1 MSAWQSILHGFDFN
15 YLLSLVLGVLP
26 SLLCITLHELSHGL
40 VAFRLGDDTA
50 RRAGRLTLNPLKHLD
65 PMGLLMMLVFHFGW
79 AKPVPVNMMKFRDP
93 KRGMAVTALAGP
105 ACNLLITAVF
115 LFLYGLL
122 LRPLSGN
129 TAGKEFEE
137 LRMVIPVD
145 PGRYLSPEITEYT
158 QTLVTIREGKYH
170 QIKRMF
176 AAVGKKV
183 LYLKRLSMGP
193 LRLDPAL
200 EPGQFRKLTEEEI
213 RVLQG

>member
-1 MSAWQSILHGFDFN
+1 
-15 YLLSLVLGVLP
+15 
-26 SLLCITLHELSHGL
+26 
-40 VAFRLGDDTA
+40 
-50 RRAGRLTLNPLKHLD
+50 
-65 PMGLLMMLVFHFGW
+65 
-79 AKPVPVNMMKFRDP
+79 
-93 KRGMAVTALAGP
+93 
-105 ACNLLITAVF
+105 
-115 LFLYGLL
+115 
-122 LRPLSGN
+122 
-129 TAGKEFEE
+129 
-137 LRMVIPVD
+137 MVIPVD